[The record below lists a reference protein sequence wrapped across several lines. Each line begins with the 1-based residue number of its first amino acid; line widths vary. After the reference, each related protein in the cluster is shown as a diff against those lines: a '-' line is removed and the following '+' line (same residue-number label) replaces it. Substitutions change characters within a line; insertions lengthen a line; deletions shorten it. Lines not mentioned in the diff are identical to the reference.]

1 MGASIA
7 CLGCLSL
14 AVMLI
19 IEVITTS
26 FFAYSQPWAVEY
38 SGYILAAILFTGS
51 GWTLG
56 QGGHIRVNVL
66 LQILDAQTLRI
77 VDLMMSLVA
86 LLLVLY
92 VSSTLIEN
100 TFRSLELGSV
110 SYYPTRTPLW
120 IPQAILASGWV
131 MLCIGLLSRSLRLIF
146 GLPPDKAE

>member
-86 LLLVLY
+86 LLLL
-92 VSSTLIEN
+92 SLIH
-100 TFRSLELGSV
+100 
-110 SYYPTRTPLW
+110 
-120 IPQAILASGWV
+120 I
-131 MLCIGLLSRSLRLIF
+131 
-146 GLPPDKAE
+146 